1 MEMKILTY
9 SNLHGFY
16 VCNLIT
22 YLASDTEIDFDYSDA
37 KAG

>member
-1 MEMKILTY
+1 MEMKIFAWLI
-9 SNLHGFY
+9 Y